1 MPSGQAV
8 IGFDGTAASERA
20 VRAAGELLAP
30 RPVLVVVAVE
40 EGEAFASLIAPLG
53 AAGLPATE
61 LEIRN
66 ALRAE
71 AEIVQQA
78 VRTTQK
84 GVALAEEVGL
94 EAEGLTVADDVP
106 SAETLLRVAEARDA
120 PVIVVG
126 PHRRGVLSELLVGS
140 TAKDLL
146 KRSPRP
152 VLVVREQPPE
162 GSEGDRPDE

>member
-1 MPSGQAV
+1 MASGQAV
-8 IGFDGTAASERA
+8 IGFDRTRASEDA

-30 RPVLVVVAVE
+30 GPVVVVVAVE
-40 EGEAFASLIAPLG
+40 EGEAFASVIAPLG

-71 AEIVQQA
+71 AEVVRQA
-78 VRTTQK
+78 VRTTQD
-84 GVALAEEVGL
+84 GVALAMKVGL
-94 EAEGLTVADDVP
+94 GAEGLTVADDVP
-106 SAETLLRVAEARDA
+106 PAETLLRVAEERDA
-120 PVIVVG
+120 RVIVVG
-126 PHRRGVLSELLVGS
+126 AHRRGVLSELLVGS

-152 VLVVREQPPE
+152 VLVVREQPPA
-162 GSEGDRPDE
+162 GSERDRPDG

>member
-1 MPSGQAV
+1 MPSRQAV

-20 VRAAGELLAP
+20 VRAAGELLTP
-30 RPVLVVVAVE
+30 RPVLIVVAVE

-94 EAEGLTVADDVP
+94 EAEGLTVCRRRPGRGAAAP
-106 SAETLLRVAEARDA
+106 GGRGAARA
-120 PVIVVG
+120 
-126 PHRRGVLSELLVGS
+126 
-140 TAKDLL
+140 
-146 KRSPRP
+146 
-152 VLVVREQPPE
+152 
-162 GSEGDRPDE
+162 GDRARRAPARGPQRAAGREYRAGPAQAEPAAGAGGARA

>member
-53 AAGLPATE
+53 AAGLPVTE

-78 VRTTQK
+78 VRTAQK

-94 EAEGLTVADDVP
+94 EAEGSRLPTT
-106 SAETLLRVAEARDA
+106 SRS
-120 PVIVVG
+120 
-126 PHRRGVLSELLVGS
+126 RRRCSGW
-140 TAKDLL
+140 
-146 KRSPRP
+146 PRCGT
-152 VLVVREQPPE
+152 R
-162 GSEGDRPDE
+162 R